1 MAYHELTTTEQIR
14 NVLTVSKA
22 DLPDQVIEGYGLEDD
37 LGAVLDKALPGV
49 WEPIVASGLPG
60 KQLRL
65 LRLFAKYF
73 CAGSLAKTAQV
84 FVLKKITD
92 GSNEGQRSDKDGWLW
107 LSATLLGQATAA
119 LDELVDDL
127 GLTPPDVVPYSQI
140 SRVVPS
146 RDPITTP
153 RPENVS

>member
-1 MAYHELTTTEQIR
+1 MAYHELTTTAQIR
-14 NVLTVSKA
+14 NVLTVSES
-22 DLPDQVIEGYGLEDD
+22 DLPDEVIEGYGLEDD
-37 LGAVLDKALPGV
+37 MAAVLDKALPGV
-49 WEPIVASGLPG
+49 WEPIIVAPNPG

-73 CAGSLAKTAQV
+73 CAGSMARTAQV
-84 FVLKKITD
+84 FVLKKTTD

-107 LSATLLGQATAA
+107 LSGSLLGQATAA
-119 LDELVDDL
+119 LDDLVDDL

-140 SRVVPS
+140 GRVVPD

-153 RPENVS
+153 RATNVS

>member
-1 MAYHELTTTEQIR
+1 MPYYELTSTAQIR
-14 NVLTVSKA
+14 NVLTVSES
-22 DLPDQVIEGYGLEDD
+22 DLPDEVIEGFGLDDD

-49 WEPIVASGLPG
+49 WEPISVGPAG

-73 CAGSLAKTAQV
+73 CAGSLARTAQV
-84 FVLKKITD
+84 FVLKKTTD

-107 LSATLLGQATAA
+107 LSGSLLGQATAA

-127 GLTPPDVVPYSQI
+127 GLTPAEVVPYSQI

-153 RPENVS
+153 RAANVS